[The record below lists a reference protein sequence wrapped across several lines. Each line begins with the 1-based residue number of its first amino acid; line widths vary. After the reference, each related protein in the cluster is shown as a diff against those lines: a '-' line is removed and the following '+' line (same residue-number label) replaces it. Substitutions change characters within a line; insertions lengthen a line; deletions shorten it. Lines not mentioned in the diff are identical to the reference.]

1 MYVAA
6 TRAKRWLVLTFAAER
21 RKEARPSPYIAEMLK
36 GLDDDQIRY
45 HDARTRA
52 LLAAGPARPE
62 TAAKPLRLRPELSR
76 DAKPRQGRRPGSR
89 AARG

>member
-6 TRAKRWLVLTFAAER
+6 TRAKRWLVLSFAAER

-45 HDARTRA
+45 HDAGTRTR
-52 LLAAGPARPE
+52 LAAGPAGPE
-62 TAAKPLRLRPELSR
+62 KAAGPLRLRPELSR
-76 DAKPRQGRRPGSR
+76 DAGPRRGRRAGSR